1 MLSFELMHLHS
12 TLEPDH
18 QMFELKL
25 LHVYPVSH
33 LLRRSFPL
41 LVLIMRNENRNSFRA
56 VSRIRK
62 QLLFSYTAWT
72 KTKRNLKSKQ
82 TSNGYLRKR
91 YLLSHLDCNDRKKW
105 NSVSLAKR
113 SSFNIWHSPSTVY
126 LKTQFDHTQPLSCT
140 GWRNFTFH
148 LSFDMVIF

>member
-41 LVLIMRNENRNSFRA
+41 LVLIMRNENRKFISCN
-56 VSRIRK
+56 
-62 QLLFSYTAWT
+62 FSHTET
-72 KTKRNLKSKQ
+72 TVVVLHCVNKNKTEFKEQ
-82 TSNGYLRKR
+82 TNVKWIFFYLI
-91 YLLSHLDCNDRKKW
+91 LI
-105 NSVSLAKR
+105 AMIGR
-113 SSFNIWHSPSTVY
+113 SEI
-126 LKTQFDHTQPLSCT
+126 Q
-140 GWRNFTFH
+140 
-148 LSFDMVIF
+148 

>member
-62 QLLFSYTAWT
+62 QLLFSYTA
-72 KTKRNLKSKQ
+72 
-82 TSNGYLRKR
+82 
-91 YLLSHLDCNDRKKW
+91 
-105 NSVSLAKR
+105 
-113 SSFNIWHSPSTVY
+113 
-126 LKTQFDHTQPLSCT
+126 
-140 GWRNFTFH
+140 
-148 LSFDMVIF
+148 